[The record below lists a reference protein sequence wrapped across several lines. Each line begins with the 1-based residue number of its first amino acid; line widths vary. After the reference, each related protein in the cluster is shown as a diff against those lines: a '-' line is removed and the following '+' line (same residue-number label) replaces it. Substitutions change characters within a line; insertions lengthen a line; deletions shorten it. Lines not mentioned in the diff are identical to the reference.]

1 MSEITSSYPYASAR
15 VRALEGRLITR
26 DRISRVIEAKDFD
39 AAMRALSEIGYGQ
52 PAPAGASFEQLISK
66 ELSETDALLGAISP
80 SAAFTRIMRAERDFY
95 NLKVLIKL
103 LMQDKPLDSVP
114 LSPGNIPVETLRSA
128 LGENSYR
135 DLPDTMTAGLHYIDR
150 KFAIAADASIIG
162 IALDRAYAKEIRG
175 LLKEM
180 NDSLVTEY
188 FQAFFDLSNFI
199 ALMRVRKSDYSRESF
214 ERVFVKGGT
223 IDRSVFA
230 KAYDAAEENVL
241 AAALPSGYRHA
252 MNAAFAEYLKTGSL
266 YMLEKARDD
275 YLLGMLEDKKY
286 DMFGIGPLMGYYIA
300 KQREAAAVRMVMT
313 AKLGG
318 ISAETVTMRM
328 KELY

>member
-15 VRALEGRLITR
+15 VKALEGRLITR
-26 DRISRVIEAKDFD
+26 DRIARVIEAKDAD
-39 AAMRALSEIGYGQ
+39 AAMRALGEIGYGQ
-52 PAPAGASFEQLISK
+52 PAPAGASFEQLIGK
-66 ELSETDALLGAISP
+66 ELAETDALLGAISP
-80 SAAFTRIMRAERDFY
+80 SEVFTRIMRTERDFH

-114 LSPGNIPVETLRSA
+114 LTPGNIPVETLRSA
-128 LGENSYR
+128 ISENNYR

-150 KFAIAADASIIG
+150 RFAVAEDASIIG
-162 IALDRAYAKEIRG
+162 LALDRAYAKEIRG

-180 NDSLVTEY
+180 NNPLVTEY
-188 FQAFFDLSNFI
+188 FQTFFDISNFI
-199 ALMRVRKSDYSRESF
+199 ALMRVRKSDYGREAF

-223 IDRSVFA
+223 IDRSIFA
-230 KAYDAAEENVL
+230 KAFDAAEENVL
-241 AAALPSGYRHA
+241 ASALPSDYRRA
-252 MNAAFAEYLKTGSL
+252 MAAAFTEYLKTGSL

-275 YLLGMLEDKKY
+275 YLLALLQKERN

-318 ISAETVTMRM
+318 ISAETVTERL

>member
-15 VRALEGRLITR
+15 VKALEGKLITK
-26 DRISRVIEAKDFD
+26 DRIARVIEAKDFD
-39 AAMRALSEIGYGQ
+39 AAMRTLSEIGYGQ
-52 PAPAGASFEQLISK
+52 PAPAGASFEQLIGK
-66 ELSETDALLGAISP
+66 ELAETDALLGAISP
-80 SAAFTRIMRAERDFY
+80 SGAFTRIMRTERDFH

-103 LMQDKPLDSVP
+103 LMQDKPLDSVT
-114 LSPGNIPVETLRSA
+114 LSPGNIPVETLRRA
-128 LGENSYR
+128 LSENSYR
-135 DLPDTMTAGLHYIDR
+135 DLPDTMTAGMHYIDR
-150 KFAIAADASIIG
+150 RFAVAADASIIG

-180 NDSLVTEY
+180 NDPLVTEY
-188 FQAFFDLSNFI
+188 FQTFFDLSNFI
-199 ALMRVRKSDYSRESF
+199 ALMRVRASEYGRESF

-223 IDRSVFA
+223 IDRDVFA
-230 KAYDAAEENVL
+230 KAFDAADENL
-241 AAALPSGYRHA
+241 LSAILPSELRYAMAAA
-252 MNAAFAEYLKTGSL
+252 FVEYQKTGSL

-275 YLLGMLEDKKY
+275 YLLKLLEKERNE
-286 DMFGIGPLMGYYIA
+286 MFGIGPLMGYYIA

-318 ISAETVTMRM
+318 ISAETVTERL

>member
-15 VRALEGRLITR
+15 VKALEGRLITK
-26 DRISRVIEAKDFD
+26 DRIARVIEAKDFD

-52 PAPAGASFEQLISK
+52 PAPAGASFEQLIGK
-66 ELSETDALLGAISP
+66 ELAETDALLGAVSP
-80 SAAFTRIMRAERDFY
+80 SEAFTHIMRTERDFY
-95 NLKVLIKL
+95 NMKVLIKL

-114 LSPGNIPVETLRSA
+114 LTSGNIPVETLRRA

-135 DLPDTMTAGLHYIDR
+135 DLPDTMTAGMHYIDR
-150 KFAIAADASIIG
+150 KFAVAADASIVG
-162 IALDRAYAKEIRG
+162 IALDRAYAKEIRN
-175 LLKEM
+175 LLEEM
-180 NDSLVTEY
+180 KDPLVTEY
-188 FQAFFDLSNFI
+188 FQTFFDLSNFI
-199 ALMRVRKSDYSRESF
+199 ALMRMRASEYGRESF

-223 IDRSVFA
+223 IDKSTFA
-230 KAYDAAEENVL
+230 KAFDTADESVL
-241 AAALPSGYRHA
+241 AATLPSDYRSALAPA
-252 MNAAFAEYLKTGSL
+252 MIQYQKTGSL

-275 YLLGMLEDKKY
+275 YLLSLLEKARN

-318 ISAETVTMRM
+318 ISAETVTERL